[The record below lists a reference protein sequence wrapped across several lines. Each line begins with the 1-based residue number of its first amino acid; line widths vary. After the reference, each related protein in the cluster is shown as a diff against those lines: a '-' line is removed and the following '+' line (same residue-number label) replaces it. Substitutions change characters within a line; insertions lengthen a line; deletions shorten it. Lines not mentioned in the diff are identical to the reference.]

1 MRSAYHTSQHA
12 RNEKTVH
19 EDRGLLHRIVRSAPL
34 PGLQPLNAQTGVLHQ
49 NLAPTAT
56 TDNCRVTTLLVTLFW
71 GILGWGPVKCL
82 ASEQGAGGYPA
93 AHVVL
98 GFLIGFWMV

>member
-1 MRSAYHTSQHA
+1 MPSIRSRTRSAFRTSQHA

-49 NLAPTAT
+49 NP
-56 TDNCRVTTLLVTLFW
+56 DNCRVTASRDSC
-71 GILGWGPVKCL
+71 LGYFRSG
-82 ASEQGAGGYPA
+82 ASEMPGCRAGSRVIQPPMLCSA
-93 AHVVL
+93 S
-98 GFLIGFWMV
+98 